1 MKRMASD
8 LWTGL
13 RTGPARAGLAFA
25 SLALGL
31 FAVTVMLAT
40 LDALHRQAQALVQSF
55 GAGAFALVHHPD
67 ASGLETW
74 NRRQM
79 EFFRSNLGESGAVS
93 GVKMLP
99 APAGADFA
107 VAATDEHLVRVRNWR
122 MVSGRPLD
130 GLDVQAGARQAMATS
145 SLCRRKHWQVGD
157 HIELG
162 PEVFR
167 LAGCLDTGGDPA
179 PGLSGDVVF
188 IPYTADVLE
197 TGGAD
202 ALARVDVLVFRA
214 ETVAPEALRRRVAAL
229 AAQPGPGTEGIEWIT
244 PESLLSGIRRWQRA
258 IGWTA
263 GTGGAL
269 SLLLGAVTL
278 AGMLLTSVRE
288 RIPEIGLRRALGA
301 RRGEIA
307 GLFVAEALV
316 LAGAAALTGLLAAA
330 GVLAWLGLRF
340 PLPFRFGFWTCL
352 FPLAL
357 AGILALVCSMGP
369 AWLAARLP
377 PAEAL
382 RNE

>member
-1 MKRMASD
+1 MKRFASD

-13 RTGPARAGLAFA
+13 RTGPARAGLAYA

-31 FAVTVMLAT
+31 FAVTVLLAT

-55 GAGAFALVHHPD
+55 GASAFALVHHPG
-67 ASGLETW
+67 ASGLQAW
-74 NRRQM
+74 NRRQV
-79 EFFRSNLGESGAVS
+79 EFFQNNLGPAGAVS
-93 GVKMLP
+93 GVKLLP

-107 VAATDEHLVRVRNWR
+107 VAATDAQLVRVRHWR
-122 MVSGRPLD
+122 TVSGRPLD
-130 GLDVQAGARQAMATS
+130 GLDVQTGARRAMATDD
-145 SLCRRKHWQVGD
+145 LCRRKHWQAGD
-157 HIELG
+157 LIELG

-188 IPYTADVLE
+188 IPYTADALE
-197 TGGAD
+197 TAEED
-202 ALARVDVLVFRA
+202 ALARVDVLLFRA
-214 ETVAPEALRRRVAAL
+214 EKVTPEALRRHVNAL
-229 AAQPGPGTEGIEWIT
+229 VAQPGPGTEGIEWIT
-244 PESLLSGIRRWQRA
+244 PENLLSGIRRWQRA

-269 SLLLGAVTL
+269 GLLLGAATL

-301 RRGEIA
+301 RRREVA

-316 LAGAAALTGLLAAA
+316 LTGAAAATGMLAAA
-330 GVLAWLGLRF
+330 GVLAWLGTRF
-340 PLPFRFGFWTCL
+340 PLPFRFGPWTCL

-357 AGILALVCSMGP
+357 AGVLSLVCSTGP

-382 RNE
+382 RND